1 MLLKILIL
9 TARWLYKKDSTNI
22 KLFVLFFP
30 PLGGSKIFVI
40 LKRLGATGVFLK
52 NRFYAS

>member
-9 TARWLYKKDSTNI
+9 TARWLYKKTLPTLNC
-22 KLFVLFFP
+22 LYLP
-30 PLGGSKIFVI
+30 PPPPGGSKIFVI